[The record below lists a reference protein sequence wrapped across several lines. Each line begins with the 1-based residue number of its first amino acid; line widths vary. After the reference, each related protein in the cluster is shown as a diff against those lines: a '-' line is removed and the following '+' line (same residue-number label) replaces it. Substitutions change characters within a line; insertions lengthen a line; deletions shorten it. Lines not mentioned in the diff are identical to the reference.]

1 MSQAAQQRLDW
12 ASEFL
17 SFSSQSLTCVW
28 YFSAGVCILYGRS
41 KWQLVSHIE
50 FMLKSLTLGDWIN
63 KTAHIFFP
71 LQSNALRYNLHA
83 IERTHFKCELRDRYA
98 CATTLTDKGVGRFP
112 HPHLVSRGGWRFLLL
127 ILPLINLVVKSCG
140 VCSFVSELFCSV

>member
-17 SFSSQSLTCVW
+17 SFSSHPNVCVW

-50 FMLKSLTLGDWIN
+50 FMLKILTLEIELIRLL
-63 KTAHIFFP
+63 TFFP
-71 LQSNALRYNLHA
+71 LAVKC
-83 IERTHFKCELRDRYA
+83 IE
-98 CATTLTDKGVGRFP
+98 V
-112 HPHLVSRGGWRFLLL
+112 
-127 ILPLINLVVKSCG
+127 
-140 VCSFVSELFCSV
+140 